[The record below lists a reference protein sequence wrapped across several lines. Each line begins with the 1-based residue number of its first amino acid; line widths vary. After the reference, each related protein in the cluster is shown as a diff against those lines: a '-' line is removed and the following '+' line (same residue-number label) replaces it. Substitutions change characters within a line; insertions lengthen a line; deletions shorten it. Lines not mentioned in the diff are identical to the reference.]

1 MRSCK
6 LLLLFHSF
14 LLHSVATVFRIA
26 NWDLILIVL
35 YMRLNV
41 IFNIR
46 KIATLPMGE
55 GGLNAICAVP
65 TPPLTLN
72 ETILICRSI
81 TTSLDILI

>member
-26 NWDLILIVL
+26 NWDLILLVL

-46 KIATLPMGE
+46 KIATLPR
-55 GGLNAICAVP
+55 GGGPKCYLRNCQRNANA
-65 TPPLTLN
+65 PPLIIQQL
-72 ETILICRSI
+72 LYAGA
-81 TTSLDILI
+81 